1 MASPTLRLPR
11 LHLPRLGLQPAN
23 LTFTINNF
31 IAAGLALYISF
42 AANLPRPYWAVLTVY
57 ITAQPLTGAL
67 RSKAAY
73 RIIGTIIGAAA
84 MVAMVPNLVDS
95 PLILST
101 AIAGWVGGC
110 LYISLLDRTPR
121 SYIFLLSGYTAAFVG
136 FPIVNTPEAAFDT
149 AVARVEEITV
159 GILCATLIHSIF
171 FPREVTVALLA
182 RITAFLGH
190 ARAFASAA
198 ILGVPD
204 SQEQRERGQ
213 LAADMTE
220 LKILATHLPFD
231 TSNLRPR
238 QNAVQALRDRLSL
251 ILPLVAAVEDRL
263 GVLRALNALPGDLDA
278 LLRQGAAYLSNPEST
293 RDEADDL
300 IAQSLAN
307 VTPLDAARPETVWPQ
322 MLRTSAAVRL
332 AELVETWRDS
342 LVLAAFVRD
351 PDTAPP
357 GIDTLLRQGGRRPLH
372 SDHVLAALSAWAAFV
387 AVLTPCLI
395 WILGAWPD
403 GASAALFAAVGASFF
418 AALDDPAPAISLF
431 LFGAVISIL
440 IAAFYLFAVLP
451 AIDGFTMLVIAL
463 GPFYLV
469 TGYMQA
475 EPALLLRAMPLILG
489 FTGSIALQETYD
501 ANFAAFANSSTAL
514 IIGLGMA
521 LWSTQLFRSVG
532 AAFSARRI
540 VRAARRDLADLA
552 AGRRFS
558 DRNTWTSLML
568 DRFGLITPRAK
579 ILESRQDLKTT
590 DVFSDL
596 RAGLNII
603 QLREAGWRPPELDDM
618 LARLSEAYAARSRD
632 PRFHFA
638 PQLLESIDAAIAAF
652 LRSGAHAASP
662 QICASLVGLRRTLY
676 PDAPGYQ

>member
-1 MASPTLRLPR
+1 VAGSTFRLPALRLPR
-11 LHLPRLGLQPAN
+11 LALQPAN
-23 LTFTINNF
+23 LIFSVNNL
-31 IAAGLALYISF
+31 IAAALALYISF
-42 AANLPRPYWAVLTVY
+42 AADLPRPYWAVLTVY

-67 RSKAAY
+67 RSKAVY
-73 RIIGTIIGAAA
+73 RIAGTILGAAA

-101 AIAGWVGGC
+101 AIAGWVGLC

-136 FPIVNTPEAAFDT
+136 FPIVDAPQAAFDT

-171 FPREVTVALLA
+171 FPREVTVVLHA

-238 QNAVQALRDRLSL
+238 QNAVQSLRDRLSL

-263 GVLRALNALPGDLDA
+263 GVLRALNALPGNLDA
-278 LLRQGAAYLSNPEST
+278 LVREVAAYLGNPESS
-293 RDEADDL
+293 RDEADAL
-300 IAQSLAN
+300 IAQCRAS
-307 VTPLDAARPETVWPQ
+307 VPPLDFAIPETVWPQ
-322 MLRTSAAVRL
+322 MVRTSAAVRL
-332 AELVETWRDS
+332 GELVEAWRDS
-342 LVLAAFVRD
+342 LVLAAFVR
-351 PDTAPP
+351 APETP
-357 GIDTLLRQGGRRPLH
+357 PPRIDTLLRQGGRRPLH
-372 SDHVLAALSAWAAFV
+372 SDHVLAALSAWAAFA
-387 AVLTPCLI
+387 AVLACCLI

-403 GASAALFAAVGASFF
+403 GASAALFAAVAASFF

-431 LFGAVISIL
+431 LFGTIISIP

-451 AIDGFTMLVIAL
+451 AIDGFVMLVIAL
-463 GPFYLV
+463 SPFYLV
-469 TGYMQA
+469 TGYIQA

-514 IIGLGMA
+514 VIGIGIA

-532 AAFSARRI
+532 AAWSARRI

-579 ILESRQDLKTT
+579 ILEAQQDLRTN
-590 DVFSDL
+590 DVFVDL
-596 RAGLNII
+596 RAGLCII
-603 QLREAGWRPPELDDM
+603 TLREAGWRPQEVEDM
-618 LARLSEAYAARSRD
+618 LARLSEAYSARSRD
-632 PRFHFA
+632 PRFQFA
-638 PQLLESIDAAIAAF
+638 PQILASIDAAIAAF
-652 LRSGAHAASP
+652 SRTDVHAASP
-662 QICASLVGLRRTLY
+662 QVCSSLVGLRRTLY